1 MNCRVLICAHRR
13 GRGCVCVGGWGG
25 GEACRVQGGGAEAGA
40 GGRGG
45 RGCDAQGGQVWA
57 GGQGGGGGDAE
68 EEREKIYRA
77 VRRASLRLTDSFVA
91 LWLILL
97 LRCDWLFC
105 CVVTDP
111 FIAYDWFL
119 YCVWMRPLRMAALL
133 VNALLRLV
141 ACLALHL
148 SASYCV
154 SLRIIASRC
163 VLLRLAA
170 SYRGVS
176 PRLVASRRVLLRLV
190 APVASRRV
198 SPRRIAARL
207 FRPERLLEHVG
218 AGAAG
223 RYSAGVAGRNRYR
236 YDAAAGRHGR
246 ASC

>member
-1 MNCRVLICAHRR
+1 M
-13 GRGCVCVGGWGG
+13 GEGG
-25 GEACRVQGGGAEAGA
+25 ACRVQGGGAEAGA

-154 SLRIIASRC
+154 SPRLIASRC
-163 VLLRLAA
+163 VLLRLAASYCVSPRHIASRTILLRLAA

-176 PRLVASRRVLLRLV
+176 PRLVASRRVSPRLLRLLRL
-190 APVASRRV
+190 AASRRV
-198 SPRRIAARL
+198 VS
-207 FRPERLLEHVG
+207 RPGPLAWSGCWNV
-218 AGAAG
+218 
-223 RYSAGVAGRNRYR
+223 
-236 YDAAAGRHGR
+236 
-246 ASC
+246 